1 MRSWAILMGRYHWQ
15 TWGHLLDSVKTG
27 ESAHKLLTGT
37 EGARLLEQN
46 PERAAA

>member
-15 TWGHLLDSVKTG
+15 TWSHLLDSVKTG
-27 ESAHKLLTGT
+27 ENAHKLLTGT